1 MDSNNFDKAELVQYV
16 DDDSRYVFHQGESFR
31 FERLP
36 LGTRVIYPPPP
47 KPAIEDMD
55 GAIEEALENPMGA
68 DPLSSQLKPG
78 MKVTIA
84 FDDISLPLPPMARPD
99 VRQLVIEKVVAKL
112 AENGIDDI
120 HLVAALGLHRRMTPG
135 ELRRA
140 VGRRVFKQFHP
151 DRLYNHDAE
160 DKDNIV
166 MLGETPHGEVVE
178 LPKRIVDSDLLIYVN
193 VNLVAM
199 DGGHKSISTGLMTY
213 RALRH
218 HHNVHTL
225 MRSKSYMD
233 PPNSALHASCARMGA
248 VVEEQIKVFKI
259 ETTLNTATF
268 PAILSHL
275 QKPEHLWSVWERAVF
290 EANYRGL
297 TVMPFA
303 VRHKIFQGLRAPY
316 GVTGIAAGA
325 TDPVHEHTLANLHEQ
340 QTVPVEGQA
349 DVLVYGLPYLSAYNV
364 GAPLNP
370 ILVHCNA
377 VGYLFNL
384 YRGKPLVRRGGVL
397 IFMHPVENRFSRT
410 QHPSYIDFYNQVLP
424 ETRDPVEIESKYEE
438 EFATNPRYIDLYRH
452 GNAYH
457 GVHPFY
463 MWYWA
468 CYGQSYLGR
477 IIVVGARDKGVT
489 DRLGY
494 ETAPS
499 LEAALEMAKDTVG
512 ASPEVTAFH
521 LPPIFLCDVT

>member
-1 MDSNNFDKAELVQYV
+1 M
-16 DDDSRYVFHQGESFR
+16 
-31 FERLP
+31 
-36 LGTRVIYPPPP
+36 
-47 KPAIEDMD
+47 
-55 GAIEEALENPMGA
+55 
-68 DPLSSQLKPG
+68 
-78 MKVTIA
+78 
-84 FDDISLPLPPMARPD
+84 
-99 VRQLVIEKVVAKL
+99 
-112 AENGIDDI
+112 
-120 HLVAALGLHRRMTPG
+120 
-135 ELRRA
+135 
-140 VGRRVFKQFHP
+140 FKQFHP

-178 LPKRIVDSDLLIYVN
+178 LPKRIVNSDLLIYVN

-213 RALRH
+213 RSLRH

-233 PPNSALHASCARMGA
+233 PPNSALHDSCARMGA

-290 EANYRGL
+290 GANYRGL
-297 TVMPFA
+297 KVMPFA

-477 IIVVGARDKGVT
+477 IIVVGARDRSVT

-494 ETAPS
+494 ETARS

>member
-1 MDSNNFDKAELVQYV
+1 MDSNSFDKGELVHYV

-47 KPAIEDMD
+47 MPAIEDMD

-68 DPLSSQLKPG
+68 DPLSAQLKPG

-99 VRQLVIEKVVAKL
+99 VRQLVIEKVVVKL
-112 AENGIDDI
+112 AENGVDDI

-166 MLGETPHGEVVE
+166 MVGETSHGEVVE

-199 DGGHKSISTGLMTY
+199 DGGHKSINTGLITY
-213 RALRH
+213 RTLRH

-233 PPNSALHASCARMGA
+233 PPNSALHDSCARMGA
-248 VVEEQIKVFKI
+248 VVEEQIEVFKI

-268 PAILSHL
+268 PPILSHL
-275 QKPEHLWSVWERAVF
+275 QKPEHQWRLWEKAVF
-290 EANYRGL
+290 QANYRGL
-297 TVMPFA
+297 KVMPFA

-325 TDPVHEHTLANLHEQ
+325 TDPVHEHTLANLHRQ
-340 QTVPVEGQA
+340 QTVPVQGQA

-364 GAPLNP
+364 GSALNP

-384 YRGKPLVRRGGVL
+384 YRGKPLVRRGGAL

-424 ETRDPVEIESKYEE
+424 ETRDPAEIESRYEE
-438 EFATNPRYIDLYRH
+438 EFANNPRYIDQYRH

-477 IIVVGARDKGVT
+477 IIVVGARDKSVT

-521 LPPIFLCDVT
+521 LPPIFMCDVT

>member
-16 DDDSRYVFHQGESFR
+16 GDDSRYVFHQGESFR

-36 LGTRVIYPPPP
+36 MGTRVIYPPPP
-47 KPAIEDMD
+47 QPAIEDMD

-68 DPLSSQLKPG
+68 DPLSAQLKPG

-112 AENGIDDI
+112 TENGVDDI

-135 ELRRA
+135 ELRRS

-166 MLGETPHGEVVE
+166 MVGETSHGEVVE

-233 PPNSALHASCARMGA
+233 PPNSALHDSCARMGA

-275 QKPEHLWSVWERAVF
+275 QKPEHLWRVWERAVF

-297 TVMPFA
+297 KVMPFA

-325 TDPVHEHTLANLHEQ
+325 TDPVHEHTLANLHQQ

-364 GAPLNP
+364 GAALNP

-397 IFMHPVENRFSRT
+397 IFMHPVENRFSKT

-477 IIVVGARDKGVT
+477 IIVVGAKDRSVT